1 MQNRKLLIIGDS
13 NCLPRYNSDSD
24 DIITVTDTYVYHLQK
39 KLKNFDIQTMII
51 GGITTPELLNYSIP
65 YYTNWKPNF
74 IIVHSGINDTKS
86 QLIKN
91 NKSQLIYRILSKF
104 NINKKKIKE
113 KFIYNKN
120 IIRFKSTP
128 KVSIED
134 LRQQVIKFKNLFDN
148 AKILWLEIYS
158 DEKIDQDRPNTSQ
171 RINDYNNM
179 LREVLKNSF
188 IELQEIKNI
197 SNFTSDG
204 FHLNKSGQF
213 LLFEKLIKIILN
225 DD

>member
-91 NKSQLIYRILSKF
+91 NKAQLIYRILSKF

-120 IIRFKSTP
+120 LIRFKSTP

-179 LREVLKNSF
+179 LKEVLKNSF

-204 FHLNKSGQF
+204 FHLNRNGQL

>member
-1 MQNRKLLIIGDS
+1 MLNKKLLIIGDS
-13 NCLPRYNSDSD
+13 NCLPRYNGPEK
-24 DIITVTDTYVYHLQK
+24 DIISVEDTYVYQLQK
-39 KLKNFDIQTMII
+39 KLRNFDIQTMII
-51 GGITTPELLNYSIP
+51 GGVTTPELINFTIP
-65 YYTNWKPNF
+65 YFTAWEPNF
-74 IIVHSGINDTKS
+74 IIVHSGINDIKS
-86 QLIKN
+86 QFIKN
-91 NKSQLIYRILSKF
+91 SKAHLVYRILSKF

-120 IIRFKSTP
+120 LIRFKSTP

-134 LRQQVIKFKNLFDN
+134 LRQQVIKFKSLFDN
-148 AKILWLEIYS
+148 SKILWLEIFS

-179 LREVLKNSF
+179 LKEVLKNSF

-204 FHLNKSGQF
+204 FHLNRNGQL
-213 LLFEKLIKIILN
+213 LLFEKLVKIILN

>member
-120 IIRFKSTP
+120 LIRFKSTP

-179 LREVLKNSF
+179 LKEVLKNSF

-204 FHLNKSGQF
+204 FHLNRNGQL